1 MATWTFYNKWK
12 KRQLSTATD
21 FSAGNIQFLLLKAG
35 TLIGGQTPVNAANTG
50 DSGNAFV
57 SDLVPGT
64 NEVTGT
70 NYARTALGTQGLS
83 GPTSGVVTF
92 AGVGI
97 TYAQSGAGF
106 TDARY
111 VVLFDNGPGTDATRP
126 VIAVVDLGASVGN
139 VAGALTINTDTGNAV
154 FTLT

>member
-92 AGVGI
+92 AGAGV

-106 TDARY
+106 TNAQY
-111 VVLFDNGPGTDATRP
+111 VVLFDNGPAPMQLGLLSRWWTWELRSATSLARSP
-126 VIAVVDLGASVGN
+126 STPTPATPSLR
-139 VAGALTINTDTGNAV
+139 
-154 FTLT
+154 